1 MKKQQQ
7 QKDKKVVSAPAYN
20 EDVDP
25 VKQGFEIFDENDDK
39 INAAEI
45 SQSMQSIGFDRNTP
59 AVYQVISDL
68 DAPEYSKKGG
78 ASFKDFAEAVNNK
91 FSGKDTVEGLRKVFD
106 LFAETPG
113 GDTMTADSLVRL
125 CQQIGDETPEDTLRT
140 EFEVV
145 SKRKGVITFDE
156 FCAIMN
162 PTQ

>member
-1 MKKQQQ
+1 MKKQATN
-7 QKDKKVVSAPAYN
+7 KKIVEQPVYSDEA
-20 EDVDP
+20 DP
-25 VKQGFEIFDENDDK
+25 VKQGFEIFDENNDH
-39 INAAEI
+39 INAKEI
-45 SQSMQSIGFDRNTP
+45 ADSMQSIGFDRNTP

-68 DAPEYSKKGG
+68 DAPEFSKKGG
-78 ASFKDFAEAVNNK
+78 ATFKDFAEAVNNK

-125 CQQIGDETPEDTLRT
+125 CAQIGDETPEDTLRT

-156 FCAIMN
+156 FCEIMN

>member
-1 MKKQQQ
+1 MKKQ
-7 QKDKKVVSAPAYN
+7 DPPKKKPTEKSVN
-20 EDVDP
+20 VDDADP
-25 VKQGFEIFDENDDK
+25 IKQGFEIFDENDDH
-39 INAAEI
+39 INAKEI
-45 SQSMQSIGFDRNTP
+45 ADSMQSIGFDRNTP

-68 DAPEYSKKGG
+68 DAPEFSKKGG
-78 ASFKDFAEAVNNK
+78 ATFKDFAAAVNNK

-113 GDTMTADSLVRL
+113 ADTMTADSLVRL
-125 CQQIGDETPEDTLRT
+125 CAQIGDETPEDTLRT

-156 FCAIMN
+156 FCEIMN

>member
-1 MKKQQQ
+1 MKKQAAT
-7 QKDKKVVSAPAYN
+7 KKGPEPPAYN
-20 EDVDP
+20 EEDP
-25 VKQGFEIFDENDDK
+25 VKQGFEIFDENNDK
-39 INAAEI
+39 INADEIAE
-45 SQSMQSIGFDRNTP
+45 SMQNIAFDRNTP

-68 DAPEYSKKGG
+68 QAPEYQKKGG

-91 FSGKDTVEGLRKVFD
+91 FSGKDTAEGLRKVFD
-106 LFAETPG
+106 LFAESPG
-113 GDTMTADSLVRL
+113 ADTMTADSLVRL
-125 CQQIGDETPEDTLRT
+125 CAQIGDETPEDTLRT

>member
-7 QKDKKVVSAPAYN
+7 NAKKVVASAPAYSD
-20 EDVDP
+20 EDP

-39 INAAEI
+39 INAHEI
-45 SQSMQSIGFDRNTP
+45 AQSMQSIGFDRNTP
-59 AVYQVISDL
+59 SVYQVISDL

-162 PTQ
+162 PCH

>member
-1 MKKQQQ
+1 MKKQAAS
-7 QKDKKVVSAPAYN
+7 KKAPEPVHN
-20 EDVDP
+20 PDEDP
-25 VKQGFEIFDENDDK
+25 VKQGFEIFDENNDK

-45 SQSMQSIGFDRNTP
+45 AASMQSIGFDRNTP

-68 DAPEYSKKGG
+68 DAPEYQKKGG

-125 CQQIGDETPEDTLRT
+125 CQEIGDETPEDTLRT

-162 PTQ
+162 PSQ

>member
-7 QKDKKVVSAPAYN
+7 KTDKKVVSAPVYN

-39 INAAEI
+39 INAGEI
-45 SQSMQSIGFDRNTP
+45 ALSMQSIGFDRNTP

-125 CQQIGDETPEDTLRT
+125 CQQIGDETPEDTDRKS
-140 EFEVV
+140 VV
-145 SKRKGVITFDE
+145 
-156 FCAIMN
+156 
-162 PTQ
+162 